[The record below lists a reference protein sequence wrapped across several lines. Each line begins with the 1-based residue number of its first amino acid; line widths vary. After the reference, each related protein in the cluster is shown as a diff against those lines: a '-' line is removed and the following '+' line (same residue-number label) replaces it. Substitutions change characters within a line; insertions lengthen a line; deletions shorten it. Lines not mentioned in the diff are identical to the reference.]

1 MVVQV
6 TPTNYPK
13 ITIAKDEVRLK
24 VPESFDPQKVEEFLK
39 AAREF
44 VEHHEYTDKTLRF
57 RYFRERFYI
66 VNKNK

>member
-24 VPESFDPQKVEEFLK
+24 VPESFDPQEVEEFLEV
-39 AAREF
+39 AREF
-44 VEHHEYTDKTLRF
+44 AEHHKYEDKTLRF
-57 RYFRERFYI
+57 RYIKGSFFRA
-66 VNKNK
+66 N